1 MEASMT
7 PAPTPPIPILT
18 PAYAAG
24 GGIPA
29 AALRAAEDAG
39 WTRHEDKAANVTYVS
54 PDERCRLEFGPE
66 TERYLSAFELLWV
79 ADFRPGAGQVGA
91 WAASFGDQTPAE
103 AIGAF
108 IATLTDPDGLRET
121 HPGYAAG
128 ASAPRRVFE
137 AAQAAGWTQ
146 TRTEGVITHTSPDG
160 AAHVDYDT
168 APPVVPG
175 QFLAEGPHWRFAYRD
190 ADGKRDWT
198 AQFTAH
204 TPAEALAAFLAALTD
219 PAGPGPDRA

>member
-1 MEASMT
+1 MT
-7 PAPTPPIPILT
+7 PAPTPPTPILT

-29 AALRAAEDAG
+29 PALQAAESAG
-39 WTRHEDKAANVTYVS
+39 WTRREDELANVIHTS
-54 PDERCRLEFGPE
+54 PDERCFLEFGPE
-66 TERYLSAFELLWV
+66 TQRYYYDRDVLWI
-79 ADFRPGAGQVGA
+79 AEYRPGTGLAGA
-91 WAASFGDQTPAE
+91 WHACFGEDVPAE

-108 IATLTDPDGLRET
+108 ITTLTDPDGLRET

-128 ASAPRRVFE
+128 AGAPRRVFE

-146 TRTEGVITHTSPDG
+146 TRTAGVITHTSPDG

-190 ADGKRDWT
+190 GDGKRDWT

-219 PAGPGPDRA
+219 PAGLDPDRA